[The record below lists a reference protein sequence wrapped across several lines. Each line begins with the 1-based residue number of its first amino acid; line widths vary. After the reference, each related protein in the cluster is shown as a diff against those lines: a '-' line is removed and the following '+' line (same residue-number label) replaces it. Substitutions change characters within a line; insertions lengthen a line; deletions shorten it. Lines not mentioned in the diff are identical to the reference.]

1 MNFRWKMWVLMSSP
15 LNSGCDTLKID
26 TRGAKRAL
34 LHINIADPQNCESLS
49 VLWSASTAPS
59 SYLTTLKS
67 SPKFKFKVPQRI
79 VSTLQT
85 EEFWLLKRLQA
96 NDKKRDSESCWNPGW
111 RPLWGHG
118 WGRQG
123 GGGQQDVWQGGG
135 QQDGQGRRWTG
146 RLALP
151 ATRVSPRL
159 PPMFQLCRSG
169 RPQSSLYFPPSA
181 PHTGLFSRA
190 LMHEHWDR
198 RETK

>member
-1 MNFRWKMWVLMSSP
+1 MSNKLRMWKYKDWHKSSQASTFAYQHRRSSK
-15 LNSGCDTLKID
+15 L
-26 TRGAKRAL
+26 
-34 LHINIADPQNCESLS
+34 LS
-49 VLWSASTAPS
+49 VLWSASTAPL

-67 SPKFKFKVPQRI
+67 SQKFKFKVPQRI

-96 NDKKRDSESCWNPGW
+96 NGKKRDSESCWNPGW
-111 RPLWGHG
+111 RPQWGHRG
-118 WGRQG
+118 GQG